1 MNNRRL
7 RALIVRLQD
16 RLSEDDRKR
25 LHFFLGNDVPRR
37 IRDDPSLGGT
47 LSLIQ
52 SLFDQDKINE
62 KDFSL
67 LIDAFKQ
74 IRCFDAVHL
83 LKGFFRFFLNSIL
96 FYFINLEHQRRM
108 LLNGHNQSTQSLAS
122 IMPSIIEEF
131 INEYED
137 ERQDVTD
144 NCK

>member
-1 MNNRRL
+1 MDNHHL
-7 RALIVRLQD
+7 RSILLNLQY
-16 RLSEDDRKR
+16 RLSDNDRER
-25 LHFFLGNDVPRR
+25 LHFYLKNDVPRTLG
-37 IRDDPSLGGT
+37 DDSTLNGT
-47 LSLIQ
+47 LRLMQ

-74 IRCFDAVHL
+74 IRCFDAVNL
-83 LKGFFRFFLNSIL
+83 LKGFFCIFLNFISFIL
-96 FYFINLEHQRRM
+96 IDVEHQRRM